1 MYKNLNFNVIFE
13 RNIFVNG
20 TRLVIGDFGHAKY
33 LSNTASRISVS
44 KTTFGTFGYHAPE
57 VNRYYDEKIDIW

>member
-1 MYKNLNFNVIFE
+1 M
-13 RNIFVNG
+13 
-20 TRLVIGDFGHAKY
+20 IGDFGHAKY

-44 KTTFGTFGYHAPE
+44 KTIFGTFGYLAPE